1 MDSCLL
7 EEIGVVD
14 VSEEGHGVG
23 QHPDITTSA
32 VVIRFRP
39 PAILVFHCQDFVLL
53 PFRVHAFVQPIG
65 VESWNR
71 EKPLNRSSL
80 FLPEI

>member
-1 MDSCLL
+1 MDPCLL

-14 VSEEGHGVG
+14 VSEEGHGIG

-53 PFRVHAFVQPIG
+53 PFRVHAFVQRIG

-71 EKPLNRSSL
+71 EKPLNRSGL